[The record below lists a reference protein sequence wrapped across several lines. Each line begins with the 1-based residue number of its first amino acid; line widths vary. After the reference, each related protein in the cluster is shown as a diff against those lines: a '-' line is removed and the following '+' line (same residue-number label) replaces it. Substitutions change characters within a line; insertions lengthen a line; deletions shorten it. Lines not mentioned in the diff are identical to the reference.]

1 VYVVDVEIKDDVGQS
16 TLVARVVKN
25 VVYSCQA
32 ANEAGLSGVES
43 CTVTAVKPATRACHV
58 TLLYAK
64 RPSLSRLYS
73 TSLGVA
79 LWV

>member
-1 VYVVDVEIKDDVGQS
+1 MYVVDVEIKDDVGQS

-58 TLLYAK
+58 TL
-64 RPSLSRLYS
+64 RPSLSRLYG
-73 TSLGVA
+73 TSLCVA